1 MQNQRRYGYNRRSV
15 EFYNKSM
22 KSRLCGNVIKMYSMH
37 NKGKFVIAARFIRT
51 LKNKIYYHVTAV
63 SKNVYINKLDE
74 RVNKYNNTCNR
85 TTKMKPDDLQPGM
98 YIDCGVK
105 HSKKILSSTLVVV

>member
-1 MQNQRRYGYNRRSV
+1 
-15 EFYNKSM
+15 
-22 KSRLCGNVIKMYSMH
+22 MH

-85 TTKMKPDDLQPGM
+85 TTKMKPDDLQPGI